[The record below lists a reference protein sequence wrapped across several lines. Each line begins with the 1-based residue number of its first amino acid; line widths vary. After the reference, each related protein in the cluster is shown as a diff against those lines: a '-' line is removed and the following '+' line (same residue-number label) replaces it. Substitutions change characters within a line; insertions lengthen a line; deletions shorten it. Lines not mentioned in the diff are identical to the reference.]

1 MKNPSI
7 RNISGQPPDH
17 INPRSSIRSTSTTVQ
32 LQRSKTF
39 SSVKERKYQQQPL
52 RHSNSRISEI
62 IRQYNQANDIIK
74 NSELKGGPLDSFI
87 APPPPIIDFRGK
99 DEDWELQKSL
109 EQKTKSM
116 SRNIDEEIEKQK
128 DISDMIV
135 HVDYKKKDDK
145 FKGYD
150 FPKEPPKPTVPP
162 RAPRGTLTKGT
173 MTKGTLNKG
182 TTSKKG
188 PAPKAP
194 PYLQFNFQPDML
206 K

>member
-1 MKNPSI
+1 MFVLSC
-7 RNISGQPPDH
+7 
-17 INPRSSIRSTSTTVQ
+17 
-32 LQRSKTF
+32 
-39 SSVKERKYQQQPL
+39 
-52 RHSNSRISEI
+52 SRISEI

-87 APPPPIIDFRGK
+87 TPPPPPITDFRGK

-109 EQKTKSM
+109 EQKTSKSM
-116 SRNIDEEIEKQK
+116 SSRNIDEEIEKQK

-135 HVDYKKKDDK
+135 HVDFKKKADDK

-173 MTKGTLNKG
+173 MTKGGTMNKDTMNKG
-182 TTSKKG
+182 TMNKGTMNRGTSSKKG

-194 PYLQFNFQPDML
+194 PYLQFNFQPDMF
-206 K
+206 